1 MFPFADGG
9 YPEEDHTGL
18 WVSVGVNGE
27 KSSLKEPVLAA
38 TSSPLSITLEDHNL
52 HLKHKVGLEQA
63 AMPATQQC
71 GEKLPAK
78 GWLWPKMVNNTDPFF
93 VPSASFKKAAW
104 EHELLQPSASRL
116 GFSPHPGRT
125 GASQRA
131 PQLLE
136 CWVQTIPPFLALG
149 LFPLPHQGLDEKESY
164 FPKGLNQTDS
174 QYFGSV
180 HKIKRFIKT
189 CSWGTLCHLS
199 IFV

>member
-93 VPSASFKKAAW
+93 VPSASFRKSCLGAWAAAT
-104 EHELLQPSASRL
+104 LCFPS
-116 GFSPHPGRT
+116 
-125 GASQRA
+125 
-131 PQLLE
+131 
-136 CWVQTIPPFLALG
+136 W
-149 LFPLPHQGLDEKESY
+149 LFPTPREDRSIPASSPAPGVLGANHSSIPCPRPLPIATPRVRWKRKLLSKGTQPNR
-164 FPKGLNQTDS
+164 FP
-174 QYFGSV
+174 
-180 HKIKRFIKT
+180 
-189 CSWGTLCHLS
+189 
-199 IFV
+199 IFWFCT